1 MRVITGSAKGRKL
14 QAVPG
19 DTTRPITDRAKEALF
34 SILGYW
40 IEGKRVLDLF
50 GGTGA
55 VGIESLSRGAAF
67 AHFVDMNRKA
77 VDTIRANLRHCRL
90 EADAHVERADSFTV
104 LKAYRGEPF
113 DLIYVAP
120 PQYQELWHKALLLI
134 DSRPE
139 LLTADGEVVVQ
150 IHPREDAP
158 VALQFLQEYDRR
170 KYGSVLLV
178 FYAAAEMAADEDA
191 EFAEEKLDEALDEEL
206 DDTEDDG
213 WDDEFDDDEFDG
225 EEVDEDELDDEA
237 PDADRD
243 EEADVDKRRR
253 R

>member
-55 VGIESLSRGAAF
+55 VGIEGLSRGAAF

-77 VDTIRANLRHCRL
+77 VETIRANLRHCRL
-90 EADAHVERADSFTV
+90 EANAHVERADSFTV

-134 DSRPE
+134 DSRPD
-139 LLTADGEVVVQ
+139 LLTPDGEVVVQ

-158 VALQFLQEYDRR
+158 VELQFLQEYDRR

-178 FYAAAEMAADEDA
+178 FYATAAEMAADEDA
-191 EFAEEKLDEALDEEL
+191 EFAEEELDEEEL
-206 DDTEDDG
+206 DEEELDEEDDA
-213 WDDEFDDDEFDG
+213 WDDAEDDDD
-225 EEVDEDELDDEA
+225 VLDDELDDEL
-237 PDADRD
+237 DDDDLD
-243 EEADVDKRRR
+243 EESFADKRRR
-253 R
+253 

>member
-40 IEGKRVLDLF
+40 IEGKRILDLF

-55 VGIESLSRGAAF
+55 VGIEGLSRGAAF

-77 VDTIRANLRHCRL
+77 VETIRLNLRHCRL
-90 EADAHVERADSFTV
+90 ESAAHVERADSFTM
-104 LKAYRGEPF
+104 LKNYRGEPF

-120 PQYQELWHKALLLI
+120 PQYQELWRKALLLI
-134 DSRPE
+134 DSRPD
-139 LLTADGEVVVQ
+139 LLAPDGEVIVQ
-150 IHPREDAP
+150 IHPREEAP
-158 VALQFLQEYDRR
+158 LDLQFLQEYDRR

-178 FYAAAEMAADEDA
+178 FYAAVDEMASADDDDEVDDDA
-191 EFAEEKLDEALDEEL
+191 LDEADDALDDEEEDDDDALDDEEVEDDDLDDDDPGEDLDEEA
-206 DDTEDDG
+206 
-213 WDDEFDDDEFDG
+213 F
-225 EEVDEDELDDEA
+225 A
-237 PDADRD
+237 
-243 EEADVDKRRR
+243 DKRRR
-253 R
+253 

>member
-40 IEGKRVLDLF
+40 IEGKRILDLF

-77 VDTIRANLRHCRL
+77 VETIRLNLRHCRL
-90 EADAHVERADSFTV
+90 EAAAHVERADSFTM
-104 LKAYRGEPF
+104 LKNYRGEPF
-113 DLIYVAP
+113 DLIYIAP
-120 PQYQELWHKALLLI
+120 PQYQGLWRKALLLI
-134 DSRPE
+134 DSRPD
-139 LLTADGEVVVQ
+139 LLASDGEVIVQ
-150 IHPREDAP
+150 IHPREEAP
-158 VALQFLQEYDRR
+158 LDLQFLQEYDRR

-178 FYAAAEMAADEDA
+178 FYAAVTELTTAEDVELADE
-191 EFAEEKLDEALDEEL
+191 EPDEALDDEL
-206 DDTEDDG
+206 DEADADDL
-213 WDDEFDDDEFDG
+213 WDDEFDD
-225 EEVDEDELDDEA
+225 EEVDDLDDEE
-237 PDADRD
+237 PDEDLD
-243 EEADVDKRRR
+243 EDEVEDKRRR
-253 R
+253 

>member
-40 IEGKRVLDLF
+40 IDGKRVLDLF

-77 VDTIRANLRHCRL
+77 VETIRLNLRHCRL
-90 EADAHVERADSFTV
+90 EAAAHVERADSFTV
-104 LKAYRGEPF
+104 LKNYRGEPF
-113 DLIYVAP
+113 DLIYIAP
-120 PQYQELWHKALLLI
+120 PQYQGLWRKALLLI
-134 DSRPE
+134 DSRPD
-139 LLTADGEVVVQ
+139 LLAPDGEVIVQ
-150 IHPREDAP
+150 IHPREEASLD
-158 VALQFLQEYDRR
+158 LQFLQEYDRR

-178 FYAAAEMAADEDA
+178 FYAAVTEMTAAEDVELADE
-191 EFAEEKLDEALDEEL
+191 ELDEALDDEL
-206 DDTEDDG
+206 DEADDAWDDAEEDD
-213 WDDEFDDDEFDG
+213 
-225 EEVDEDELDDEA
+225 DELDDAEVEDDELDDDD
-237 PDADRD
+237 PDDDLD
-243 EEADVDKRRR
+243 EEAFADKRR
-253 R
+253 

>member
-77 VDTIRANLRHCRL
+77 VDTMRANLRHCRL

-104 LKAYRGEPF
+104 LKTYRGEPF

-120 PQYQELWHKALLLI
+120 PQYQELWRKALLLI
-134 DSRPE
+134 DSRPD
-139 LLTADGEVVVQ
+139 LLTPDGEVVVQ

-158 VALQFLQEYDRR
+158 VDLQFLQEYDRR

-178 FYAAAEMAADEDA
+178 FYAAAAEMATDEDE
-191 EFAEEKLDEALDEEL
+191 EFAEEEL
-206 DDTEDDG
+206 DDTEDEG
-213 WDDEFDDDEFDG
+213 WDDEFDDDEFD
-225 EEVDEDELDDEA
+225 DEALDDDELDDA
-237 PDADRD
+237 PDDALDG
-243 EEADVDKRRR
+243 EVVADKRRR
-253 R
+253 RR

>member
-77 VDTIRANLRHCRL
+77 VETIRLNLRHCRL
-90 EADAHVERADSFTV
+90 EADAHVERADSFTM
-104 LKAYRGEPF
+104 LKNYRGEPF

-120 PQYQELWHKALLLI
+120 PQYQELWRKALLLI
-134 DSRPE
+134 DSRPD
-139 LLTADGEVVVQ
+139 LLAPDGEVIVQ
-150 IHPREDAP
+150 IHPREETPLD
-158 VALQFLQEYDRR
+158 LQFLQEYDRR

-178 FYAAAEMAADEDA
+178 FYAAATEMAAAADEELA
-191 EFAEEKLDEALDEEL
+191 EDELDEALDDEL
-206 DDTEDDG
+206 AEADADDL
-213 WDDEFDDDEFDG
+213 WDDEFDD
-225 EEVDEDELDDEA
+225 EEVDDLDDEE
-237 PDADRD
+237 PDEDLD
-243 EEADVDKRRR
+243 EDEVEDKRRR
-253 R
+253 